1 MLKVHASDDPQKA
14 SSDVLPLDGHVHSEW
29 SWDAVA
35 GDMEATCARAV
46 ELGLPA
52 VAFTEH
58 VDHTRWLVT
67 EATEPDPRARGERA
81 PGTFSAAPL
90 DVDGYLEAL
99 SRCRERFPGLH
110 LVSGVELGE
119 PHWHAEAVSR
129 VLAAGGFERVL
140 GSLHS
145 LPEGTAAAEPPELFR
160 RRAADDVV
168 RSYLVELA
176 VMVEQTTVFE
186 VLAHLDYP
194 LRHWPAAAGPFV
206 VEAYEE
212 ELRHVLSTLAGSG
225 RVLEVNT
232 KGPMLPE
239 VVRWWREEGGRVV
252 TFGSDAHRPEVLGLR
267 LAEAVAMVESF
278 GFRPGR
284 HPYDRWTLPG

>member
-1 MLKVHASDDPQKA
+1 M
-14 SSDVLPLDGHVHSEW
+14 VLPLDGHVHSEW
-29 SWDAVA
+29 SWDAIA

-58 VDHTRWLVT
+58 VDHTRWMVAEGAL
-67 EATEPDPRARGERA
+67 DPRARGERDA
-81 PGTFSAAPL
+81 PGTFTPGPL
-90 DVDGYLEAL
+90 DVEGYLEAL
-99 SRCRERFPGLH
+99 ARCRDLFPGLH

-119 PHWHAEAVSR
+119 PHWHPDAVAG

-160 RRAADDVV
+160 RHVAADVV

-176 VMVEQTTVFE
+176 AMIEQTSVFE

-194 LRHWPAAAGPFV
+194 LRHWPAAAGPFEV
-206 VEAYEE
+206 GAFED
-212 ELRHVLSTLAGSG
+212 ELRHALRNLAASG

-239 VVRWWREEGGRVV
+239 VVRWWRDEGGRVV
-252 TFGSDAHRPEVLGLR
+252 TFGSDAHEPDELGRR
-267 LAEAVAMVESF
+267 LDEAVDMVESY
-278 GFRPGR
+278 GFRAGR

>member
-1 MLKVHASDDPQKA
+1 MVI
-14 SSDVLPLDGHVHSEW
+14 PLDGHVHSEW

-58 VDHTRWLVT
+58 VDHTRWLVSEGT
-67 EATEPDPRARGERA
+67 LDARARGERA
-81 PGTFSAAPL
+81 PGTFTPGPL
-90 DVDGYLEAL
+90 DVDGYLAAL
-99 SRCRERFPGLH
+99 ERCRDRFPDLH

-119 PHWHAEAVSR
+119 PHWHADAVAG
-129 VLAAGGFERVL
+129 VLAAGGFKRVL

-145 LPEGTAAAEPPELFR
+145 LPEGTDAAEPPELFR
-160 RRAADDVV
+160 RRAADEVV
-168 RSYLVELA
+168 RSYLAELA
-176 VMVEQTTVFE
+176 VMVEQTSTFE
-186 VLAHLDYP
+186 VLAHIDYP
-194 LRHWPAAAGPFV
+194 LRHWPSAAGPFV
-206 VEAYEE
+206 VSEFEA
-212 ELRHVLSTLAGSG
+212 ELRHALSTLAASG
-225 RVLEVNT
+225 RVLEVNA
-232 KGPMLPE
+232 KGPVLPE

-252 TFGSDAHRPEVLGLR
+252 TFGSDAHSPAQLTELSSRTGR
-267 LAEAVAMVESF
+267 AVAMVESF

>member
-1 MLKVHASDDPQKA
+1 MSDHAVK
-14 SSDVLPLDGHVHSEW
+14 SSVLPLDGHVHSEW

-35 GDMEATCARAV
+35 GNMEATCARAV

-67 EATEPDPRARGERA
+67 EADVDPRARGERG
-81 PGTFSAAPL
+81 PGTFTAGPL
-90 DVDGYLEAL
+90 DVEGYLAAL
-99 SRCRERFPGLH
+99 ARCRDLFPDLH

-119 PHWHAEAVSR
+119 PHWHAEAVAG

-145 LPEGTAAAEPPELFR
+145 LPQGIAAAEPPELFR
-160 RRAADDVV
+160 RRAAAEVV

-176 VMVEQTTVFE
+176 TMVEQTSVFE

-194 LRHWPAAAGPFV
+194 LRHWPPAAGPFEV
-206 VEAYEE
+206 AAFEE
-212 ELRHVLSTLAGSG
+212 ELRHALSTLAVSG

-239 VVRWWREEGGRVV
+239 VVRWWREEGGKVV
-252 TFGSDAHRPEVLGLR
+252 TFGSDAHRPEVLGQR
-267 LAEAVAMVESF
+267 LSEAVAMVEAH
-278 GFRPGR
+278 GFRAGR

>member
-1 MLKVHASDDPQKA
+1 V
-14 SSDVLPLDGHVHSEW
+14 VLPLDGHVHSEW
-29 SWDAVA
+29 SWDAVR

-58 VDHTRWLVT
+58 VDHTRWLVA
-67 EATEPDPRARGERA
+67 EGDLDPRVRGERE
-81 PGTFSAAPL
+81 PGTFTPGPL
-90 DVDGYLEAL
+90 DVDGYLEAVA
-99 SRCRERFPGLH
+99 RCRDLFPDLR

-119 PHWHAEAVSR
+119 PHWHADAVAG

-145 LPEGTAAAEPPELFR
+145 LPHGTAAAEPPELYR
-160 RRAADDVV
+160 RRAAADVV

-176 VMVEQTTVFE
+176 TMIEQTSVFE
-186 VLAHLDYP
+186 VLAHIDYP
-194 LRHWPAAAGPFV
+194 VRMWPDAAGPFEV
-206 VEAYEE
+206 TAFEE
-212 ELRHVLSTLAGSG
+212 EFRHALRNLAGSG

-232 KGPMLPE
+232 KGPMFPE
-239 VVRWWREEGGRVV
+239 IVRWWRDEGGRVV
-252 TFGSDAHRPEVLGLR
+252 TFGSDAHEPSVLGRRFGKAVDLV
-267 LAEAVAMVESF
+267 EAH
-278 GFRPGR
+278 GFRAGR

>member
-1 MLKVHASDDPQKA
+1 MM
-14 SSDVLPLDGHVHSEW
+14 SSVTMLPLDGHVHSEW

-35 GDMEATCARAV
+35 GNMEATCARAV

-67 EATEPDPRARGERA
+67 EADVDPRARGERG
-81 PGTFSAAPL
+81 PGTFTAGPL
-90 DVDGYLEAL
+90 DVEGYLAAL
-99 SRCRERFPGLH
+99 ARCRDLFPGLH

-119 PHWHAEAVSR
+119 PHWHADAVAG

-145 LPEGTAAAEPPELFR
+145 LPQGGAAAEPPELFR
-160 RRAADDVV
+160 RRAAAEVV

-176 VMVEQTTVFE
+176 RMVEQTSVFE

-194 LRHWPAAAGPFV
+194 LRHWPQAAGPFEV
-206 VEAYEE
+206 TVLEE
-212 ELRHVLSTLAGSG
+212 EFRHALRTLAASG

-239 VVRWWREEGGRVV
+239 VVRWWRDEGGKVV
-252 TFGSDAHRPEVLGLR
+252 TFGSDAHRPEVLGQR
-267 LAEAVAMVESF
+267 LSEAVAMVESH
-278 GFRPGR
+278 GFRAGR

>member
-1 MLKVHASDDPQKA
+1 MA
-14 SSDVLPLDGHVHSEW
+14 LPLDGHVHSEW

-46 ELGLPA
+46 ALGLPA

-67 EATEPDPRARGERA
+67 EGDLDPRARGERT
-81 PGTFSAAPL
+81 PGTFTAGPL

-99 SRCRERFPGLH
+99 ARCREQFPDLH
-110 LVSGVELGE
+110 LLSGVELGE
-119 PHWHAEAVSR
+119 PHWHADSVAT

-145 LPEGTAAAEPPELFR
+145 LPEGSAAAEPPELYR
-160 RRAADDVV
+160 RRAADEVV

-176 VMVEQTTVFE
+176 AMIEQTSVFE
-186 VLAHLDYP
+186 VLAHIDYP
-194 LRHWPAAAGPFV
+194 VRHWPAAAGPFEV
-206 VEAYEE
+206 GAFED
-212 ELRHVLSTLAGSG
+212 ELRHALRNLARSD

-232 KGPMLPE
+232 NGPMFAE

-252 TFGSDAHRPEVLGLR
+252 TFGSDAHDPSALGR
-267 LAEAVAMVESF
+267 RFGEAVAMVESF
-278 GFRPGR
+278 GFRAGR

>member
-1 MLKVHASDDPQKA
+1 MI
-14 SSDVLPLDGHVHSEW
+14 PLDGHVHSEW
-29 SWDAVA
+29 SWDAIA

-46 ELGLPA
+46 DLGLPA

-58 VDHTRWLVT
+58 VDHTRWLVA
-67 EATEPDPRARGERA
+67 EDDLDPRVRGDHA
-81 PGTFSAAPL
+81 SGTFTPGAL
-90 DVDGYLEAL
+90 DVDGYLAAVE
-99 SRCRERFPGLH
+99 RCRDLFPGLR
-110 LVSGVELGE
+110 VMSGVELGE
-119 PHWHAEAVSR
+119 PHWHADAVAR
-129 VLAAGGFERVL
+129 VVGAGGFERVL

-145 LPEGTAAAEPPELFR
+145 LPHGAAAAEPPELFR
-160 RRAADDVV
+160 RRAAADVV

-176 VMVEQTTVFE
+176 AMIEQTAVFE

-194 LRHWPAAAGPFV
+194 LRHWPAEAGRFE
-206 VEAYEE
+206 VEAFED
-212 ELRHVLSTLAGSG
+212 ELRHVLRTLADSG

-252 TFGSDAHRPEVLGLR
+252 TFGSDAHEPSVLGR
-267 LAEAVAMVESF
+267 RFAEAVAMVESY
-278 GFRPGR
+278 GFRAGR

>member
-1 MLKVHASDDPQKA
+1 M
-14 SSDVLPLDGHVHSEW
+14 LPLDGHVHSEW
-29 SWDAVA
+29 SWDAFA

-58 VDHTRWLVT
+58 VDHTRWLVS
-67 EATEPDPRARGERA
+67 EGALDPRARGDHKGDTFV
-81 PGTFSAAPL
+81 PGPL
-90 DVDGYLEAL
+90 AVESYLGTVE
-99 SRCRERFPGLH
+99 RCRDRFPGLTV
-110 LVSGVELGE
+110 LSGVELGE
-119 PHWHAEAVSR
+119 PHWHAEAVAR
-129 VLAAGGFERVL
+129 VLAAGPLDRVL

-145 LPEGTAAAEPPELFR
+145 LPEGAYAAEPPELYR
-160 RRAADDVV
+160 RRDAAEVV
-168 RSYLVELA
+168 RSYLAELA
-176 VMVEQTTVFE
+176 VMVAQTETFE

-194 LRHWPAAAGPFV
+194 LRHWPTAAGPFEV
-206 VEAYEE
+206 GAFEDAFRHA
-212 ELRHVLSTLAGSG
+212 LRTLAGTG

-239 VVRWWREEGGRVV
+239 LVGWWREEGGRVV
-252 TFGSDAHRPEVLGLR
+252 TFGSDAHEPAALGHR
-267 LAEAVAMVESF
+267 LGEAVAMVESF

>member
-1 MLKVHASDDPQKA
+1 M
-14 SSDVLPLDGHVHSEW
+14 LPLDGHVHSEW

-58 VDHTRWLVT
+58 VDHTRWLLS
-67 EATEPDPRARGERA
+67 EGDLDPSARGERA
-81 PGTFSAAPL
+81 PGTFTPGPL

-99 SRCRERFPGLH
+99 ARCRGLFPGLR
-110 LVSGVELGE
+110 LLSGVELGE
-119 PHWHAEAVSR
+119 PHWHADAVAQ
-129 VLAAGGFERVL
+129 VLGGGDFERVL

-145 LPEGTAAAEPPELFR
+145 LPHGTDAAEPTELYR
-160 RRAADDVV
+160 RRAAADVV

-176 VMVEQTTVFE
+176 AMIEQTSVFE
-186 VLAHLDYP
+186 VLAHIDYP
-194 LRHWPAAAGPFV
+194 VRMWPDAAGPFEV
-206 VEAYEE
+206 GAFEAEF
-212 ELRHVLSTLAGSG
+212 RHVLRNLAASG

-232 KGPMLPE
+232 KGPMFAE
-239 VVRWWREEGGRVV
+239 IVRWWRDEGGRVV
-252 TFGSDAHRPEVLGLR
+252 TFGSDAHEPSALGR
-267 LAEAVAMVESF
+267 RFGEAVAMVESY
-278 GFRPGR
+278 GFRAGR

>member
-1 MLKVHASDDPQKA
+1 M
-14 SSDVLPLDGHVHSEW
+14 LPLDGHVHSEW

-58 VDHTRWLVT
+58 VDHTRWLVA
-67 EATEPDPRARGERA
+67 EGDLDARVRGERA
-81 PGTFSAAPL
+81 PGTFTAGPF
-90 DVDGYLEAL
+90 DVEGYLEAL
-99 SRCRERFPGLH
+99 ARCRDLFGDLH
-110 LVSGVELGE
+110 VVSGVELGE
-119 PHWHAEAVSR
+119 PHWHADAVAQ
-129 VLAAGGFERVL
+129 VLDAGRFERVL

-145 LPEGTAAAEPPELFR
+145 LPEGTAAAEPPELYR
-160 RRAADDVV
+160 RRAAQDVV

-176 VMVEQTTVFE
+176 DMIEQTSVFE
-186 VLAHLDYP
+186 VLAHIDYP
-194 LRHWPAAAGPFV
+194 LRQWPETAGALDIGAF
-206 VEAYEE
+206 EE
-212 ELRHVLSTLAGSG
+212 ELRHALRTLADSG

-239 VVRWWREEGGRVV
+239 VVRWWRDEGGRVV
-252 TFGSDAHRPEVLGLR
+252 TFGSDAHEPSALGR
-267 LAEAVAMVESF
+267 RFGEAVAMVESY
-278 GFRPGR
+278 GFRAGR

>member
-1 MLKVHASDDPQKA
+1 M
-14 SSDVLPLDGHVHSEW
+14 LPLDGHVHSEW
-29 SWDAVA
+29 SWDAIA

-58 VDHTRWLVT
+58 VDHTRWLVS
-67 EATEPDPRARGERA
+67 EAAPSTGSGQVLNARARGERG
-81 PGTFSAAPL
+81 PGTFTPGAL
-90 DVDGYLEAL
+90 DVDGYLAAL
-99 SRCRERFPGLH
+99 EQCRDRFPDLH
-110 LVSGVELGE
+110 LISGVELGE
-119 PHWHAEAVSR
+119 PHWHADAVAR

-145 LPEGTAAAEPPELFR
+145 LPEGSAAAEPPELYR
-160 RRAADDVV
+160 RRAAADVV
-168 RSYLVELA
+168 RSYLAEIA
-176 VMVEQTTVFE
+176 VMVEQTTTFE
-186 VLAHLDYP
+186 VLAHIDYP
-194 LRHWPAAAGPFV
+194 LRQWPRAAGPFEV
-206 VEAYEE
+206 GGFEA
-212 ELRHVLSTLAGSG
+212 ELRHALSTLAASG

-252 TFGSDAHRPEVLGLR
+252 TFGSDAHDPSELDARLGD
-267 LAEAVAMVESF
+267 AVAMVESF